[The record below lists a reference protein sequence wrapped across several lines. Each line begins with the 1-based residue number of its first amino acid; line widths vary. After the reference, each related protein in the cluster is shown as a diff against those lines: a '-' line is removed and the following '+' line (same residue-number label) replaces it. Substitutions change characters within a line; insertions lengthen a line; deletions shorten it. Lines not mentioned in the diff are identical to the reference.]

1 MNMLAKTIGKLSL
14 LLFLMPSLALAQPNP
29 CDPIAVL
36 NAFNDAAAAGTV
48 ESWAEGYQN
57 GACSGTINA
66 AVQQFA
72 DGYHLLALPQPQ
84 FELAFAFSGEQSIS
98 VPYSE
103 DLQLQH
109 VTLEAWVSPDSAR
122 PSWQPLITRE
132 GDNGYSRNYG
142 MFIAPASLNVHVS
155 VMLANCMTNLY
166 FDSSAALMPDVW
178 THLAMTYDGKALRLF
193 VNGILDTELD
203 VSQYGSDPLL
213 CISDYPLYM
222 GEHANVSTYSSY
234 SGQMADVRLWDRA
247 MTRAEIRENMFM
259 SLTGDESGLVAYWRL
274 DEPQDSDT
282 ISDLAGDHDGVII
295 VESQ

>member
-1 MNMLAKTIGKLSL
+1 MVAKTARNLIWLIVFVP
-14 LLFLMPSLALAQPNP
+14 FLTLAQPDP
-29 CDPIAVL
+29 CDPATIL
-36 NAFNDAAAAGTV
+36 NAFSEAAAAGTV

-57 GACSGTINA
+57 GACSGAVNA

-72 DGYHLLALPQPQ
+72 DGFHLLTLPQP
-84 FELAFAFSGEQSIS
+84 ELEPAFSFDADHAIE

-103 DLQLQH
+103 DIQLQH
-109 VTLEAWVSPDSAR
+109 VTLEAWVNPQTAR

-142 MFIAPASLNVHVS
+142 VFIAPASLNVHVS
-155 VMLANCMTNLY
+155 LMLANCMTNVY
-166 FDSSAALMPDVW
+166 FNSSAALTPDVW

-213 CISDYPLYM
+213 CISTYPLFM
-222 GEHANVSTYSSY
+222 GEHAGISTYSPY
-234 SGQMADVRLWDRA
+234 NGQMADVRLWDRA
-247 MTRAEIRENMFM
+247 LTRAEIRENMFM
-259 SLTGDESGLVAYWRL
+259 SLTGDVSGLVAYWRL

-282 ISDLAGDHDGVII
+282 ISDLAGDHDGSV
-295 VESQ
+295 SGR